1 MTEAKTDK
9 TLVLDI
15 QSLIIRHLGIQMY
28 QKPADVIS
36 EMVANAWDADAEKV
50 DVKISQ
56 NSIEIIDNGN
66 GMTFDECQ
74 KYYLKV
80 GRDRREDTG
89 KDTSSIKNRPV
100 LGRKG
105 IGKFAGF
112 GIANI
117 ITVDTIS
124 RETGEKTVFRM
135 DLEKIYN
142 TDKQGEAHK
151 EIEILEFID
160 PNDSMKNKHSTKIA
174 LLLKTQFNIDT
185 DRLVEELG
193 RRFLLTQ
200 QYSDFKVYIND
211 TPISSNFSQDL
222 EYVFPRDLSDE
233 EMKKFPNIVKR
244 EGEWAVENFKDK
256 SICWRIGYF
265 EDTIKIEELRGVA
278 IYVRGKLAQK
288 SFFFD
293 LSGGIS
299 AQNSLEY
306 LTGQVKIDFID
317 SKEFD
322 LISTER
328 QRINIQD
335 GIGME
340 IKSWGQELIKKTGAI
355 WKERRAQER
364 VKQLEDKVGPFKE
377 RLDKLSSVERKTVKS
392 VLLKI
397 ANFDRL
403 GKGRFEDWCNDILT
417 SWETGRLRG
426 LINNIS
432 ERNEIDE
439 TQMLEILYEA
449 QILTALN
456 IAESIKTKIVTIAEL
471 KKRVENKDLEN
482 SIRDYIYENPW
493 LIHPKWETFKKERYI
508 DKLLGDIGAK
518 HLDTDG
524 VFSGRV
530 DLTLS
535 SDNSLLLIEFMRPGL
550 KIDRDH
556 LDRLGNYVSDIVV
569 MLKHETG
576 SRIKKL
582 SGSYIIADERNDDIF
597 INEKIQKLESDNIY
611 FLTWNNLINEA
622 KRQWEE
628 QLDILKQNNR
638 TDPRIQA
645 L

>member
-1 MTEAKTDK
+1 VTEAKTDK